1 MNMPTE
7 LDLAALINNGGVI
20 AILSSLLAFFINA
33 YRNEV
38 NDHKDT
44 LKEIAM
50 VRQKQEEVKSVVETW
65 KTRSESGGI

>member
-1 MNMPTE
+1 MPTE

-38 NDHKDT
+38 NDHKAT

-65 KTRSESGGI
+65 KNRQEMGGI

>member
-1 MNMPTE
+1 MPTE

-33 YRNEV
+33 YKNEV

-50 VRQKQEEVKSVVETW
+50 IRQKHADVQAIVAANKQPTS
-65 KTRSESGGI
+65 SGI

>member
-1 MNMPTE
+1 MGTDI
-7 LDLAALINNGGVI
+7 DLATLINNGGVI
-20 AILSSLLAFFINA
+20 AILSALLTFFINA

-50 VRQKQEEVKSVVETW
+50 VRQKAEEVQAIVAANKMPTST
-65 KTRSESGGI
+65 GI

>member
-1 MNMPTE
+1 MGSDI
-7 LDLAALINNGGVI
+7 DLATLINNGGVI
-20 AILSSLLAFFINA
+20 AILSALLTFFINA

-50 VRQKQEEVKSVVETW
+50 VRQKAEEVQAIVNAKKQPTST
-65 KTRSESGGI
+65 GI

>member
-1 MNMPTE
+1 MPSE
-7 LDLAALINNGGVI
+7 LDLATLINNGGVI

-50 VRQKQEEVKSVVETW
+50 VRQKAEEVQAIVEANKRPT
-65 KTRSESGGI
+65 SSGI

>member
-1 MNMPTE
+1 MPTE